1 MCELA
6 QVRSLLG
13 WGNYLSAEA
22 YWELAWPRELADAY
36 KKAETG
42 SYMIDPALRGR
53 VALVTGANQGIG
65 AAAARALAAEGAPVF
80 LTYLR
85 VDRAGH
91 GDPALPRTYDEVR
104 ARSARAGGGGD
115 PARGRGRGGG
125 RVRPRGWLKPSAR
138 RAAARMGGK
147 QTWRIPLWS
156 PSCSTGPRRPSV
168 RSRSWSTTRPS
179 GTATLSC
186 RTARSASDGA

>member
-22 YWELAWPRELADAY
+22 YWELAWPRELADKY

-65 AAAARALAAEGAPVF
+65 AAAARALAAEGAHVF
-80 LTYLR
+80 LSYLR
-85 VDRAGH
+85 GDRARH
-91 GDPALPRTYDEVR
+91 GDPAVPRAWDEGR
-104 ARSARAGGGGD
+104 ACSAGPVVEAIRKCRENAGI
-115 PARGRGRGGG
+115 A
-125 RVRPRGWLKPSAR
+125 
-138 RAAARMGGK
+138 
-147 QTWRIPLWS
+147 
-156 PSCSTGPRRPSV
+156 
-168 RSRSWSTTRPS
+168 
-179 GTATLSC
+179 
-186 RTARSASDGA
+186 

>member
-104 ARSARAGGGGD
+104 ARSAEAVVEIGRA
-115 PARGRGRGGG
+115 
-125 RVRPRGWLKPSAR
+125 
-138 RAAARMGGK
+138 
-147 QTWRIPLWS
+147 
-156 PSCSTGPRRPSV
+156 
-168 RSRSWSTTRPS
+168 
-179 GTATLSC
+179 SC
-186 RTARSASDGA
+186 RERTYDEVRARSAEAVV

>member
-65 AAAARALAAEGAPVF
+65 AAAARALASPICGWTGPGTAIGPC
-80 LTYLR
+80 
-85 VDRAGH
+85 
-91 GDPALPRTYDEVR
+91 
-104 ARSARAGGGGD
+104 
-115 PARGRGRGGG
+115 RGRMTKCG
-125 RVRPRGWLKPSAR
+125 RVRPRRWLKPSAR
-138 RAAARMGGK
+138 RAAARMRGK

-168 RSRSWSTTRPS
+168 RSRSW
-179 GTATLSC
+179 
-186 RTARSASDGA
+186 